1 VAGGIRVD
9 PGPLDDLPVQRQWP
23 TPPVGPYGIEVLGTE
38 KAPPEPERTRQYLR
52 QLLNQGMGPDVGA
65 ESPDQELRL
74 TALQRLGLPLPKPK
88 PGVWERLSTP
98 AAWENRANAGL
109 RRLLAPKV
117 EPQPV
122 EPAAQPRGQVDVDWP
137 GMKVRKS
144 PTPTP
149 QMPATPQGQKDK
161 IQYQL
166 SRGPTGGMDPARLVM
181 LAKYLGG
188 DPATLLG
195 LGPDLIAQMSLELDN
210 LVAGGYSPRAIS
222 EVLRRMATPEP
233 QQQMANG
240 NKGLIFPT

>member
-1 VAGGIRVD
+1 MAGGIRVD
-9 PGPLDDLPVQRQWP
+9 PGPMDDLPVQRQWP
-23 TPPVGPYGIEVLGTE
+23 TPAAGPYGIEVLGTE
-38 KAPPEPERTRQYLR
+38 PAPPEPERTRQYLR
-52 QLLNQGMGPDVGA
+52 QLLNQGMDAMGV
-65 ESPDQELRL
+65 
-74 TALQRLGLPLPKPK
+74 
-88 PGVWERLSTP
+88 PGGGMPTP
-98 AAWENRANAGL
+98 
-109 RRLLAPKV
+109 
-117 EPQPV
+117 EPQG
-122 EPAAQPRGQVDVDWP
+122 RVDVDWP
-137 GMKVRKS
+137 GVKVRKS

-188 DPATLLG
+188 DPAILLG

-233 QQQMANG
+233 PQQMANG